1 MFHLDSVIIN
11 VILCR
16 PNALLFL
23 RCILLFSHEST
34 RVELTVCRLVWSHDT
49 RSTRHMCRSNWPR
62 VELTLNRGYSRTLSE
77 KLIKEYRYVT
87 LTESTEPGLDLKC
100 IQVAVQTRCITAK
113 TPRQV
118 SVSVRPFNFNQF
130 QTYNSYK
137 NFRVTYYVP
146 VPQIYFVNGAID

>member
-1 MFHLDSVIIN
+1 M
-11 VILCR
+11 
-16 PNALLFL
+16 
-23 RCILLFSHEST
+23 LFSFYFYVAFYFFFTRVDSCRVDRVSTWLKST
-34 RVELTVCRLVWSHDT
+34 RHT
-49 RSTRHMCRSNWPR
+49 RSTRHMCRSSWPR

-87 LTESTEPGLDLKC
+87 LTESTEPGFDLKC

-113 TPRQV
+113 TPRQA